1 MADTGAT
8 AHFIM
13 VNGPVM
19 NVTAVR
25 HGQGLCA
32 RLPSGAFNTS
42 THEGSLNIQQLPA
55 AATKCHIFPKLQAG
69 SLKSI
74 GQLYD
79 YGFTAFFTA
88 ATNTIELAGHIILSD
103 KRMDG
108 LWTINMHQ
116 PVPLD
121 NFHFNYLPF
130 VQSQQEK
137 SQQETQQR
145 NLLRSSQSQHTVLS
159 IQSQQ
164 EKSRQETQHT
174 ALFASTAVAARV
186 AFLHAVCFSP
196 AIST

>member
-1 MADTGAT
+1 MRALST
-8 AHFIM
+8 FS
-13 VNGPVM
+13 NSLQQPP
-19 NVTAVR
+19 NVTSFLNYKQDHLNLLGNYATMVSQLSSQPPPTPSNL
-25 HGQGLCA
+25 QG
-32 RLPSGAFNTS
+32 TS
-42 THEGSLNIQQLPA
+42 SSQ
-55 AATKCHIFPKLQAG
+55 
-69 SLKSI
+69 
-74 GQLYD
+74 
-79 YGFTAFFTA
+79 
-88 ATNTIELAGHIILSD
+88 
-103 KRMDG
+103 
-108 LWTINMHQ
+108 WTINMHQ